1 MAGTVIRSAA
11 QNLKSNYSPS
21 SFLTILKNG
30 TTTRSYASNVM
41 TKSPFDSNILR
52 ILRNEIDYYSEYLP
66 PPQPIKFKSFRV
78 EERPSEQVITIRG
91 KFGEREDI
99 KIQATMYDGYQHVPV
114 VEDDSSKLSLRLH
127 LSLLVDISKG
137 ECGNDL
143 QFVCSAWPD
152 SLDVEKVYVLRR
164 PHMPRMPYLG
174 PNFRNLNA
182 KIQEKFR
189 EYLDARGVNN
199 ELSAFLHE
207 YMMNKDRIELLRWMD
222 GLKYFM
228 EK

>member
-1 MAGTVIRSAA
+1 MAGIVIRSGS
-11 QNLKSNYSPS
+11 QFLKSNYSSS
-21 SFLTILKNG
+21 SFLTILKNR
-30 TTTRSYASNVM
+30 TTTSYATHQI

-78 EERPSEQVITIRG
+78 EERPSEQVITIKG

-99 KIQATMYDGYQHVPV
+99 KIDATMYDGYQHVPV
-114 VEDDSSKLSLRLH
+114 IEDDISKLTLRLH
-127 LSLLVDISKG
+127 LSVVVNISKP
-137 ECGNDL
+137 ECANHL

-152 SLDVEKVYVLRR
+152 SLDVHKLYILRH
-164 PHMPRMPYLG
+164 PHMPSTPYLG

-182 KIQEKFR
+182 KIQETFR
-189 EYLDARGVNN
+189 AYLDARGVNN

-207 YMMNKDRIELLRWMD
+207 YVMNKDKIELLRWMD
-222 GLKYFM
+222 SLKYFM